1 MIVHNAA
8 CATPAT
14 TIPHLVRVL
23 AAGNLQ
29 VERSSLHGLGT
40 ALQKAVGDVVMAVLV
55 KVRCAAFFAHERVL
69 WRGSLNA
76 LNASLCCA

>member
-1 MIVHNAA
+1 MCSA
-8 CATPAT
+8 CGQHSSPD
-14 TIPHLVRVL
+14 LVRVL

-55 KVRCAAFFAHERVL
+55 KVRCNFCTRVPTQVV
-69 WRGSLNA
+69 
-76 LNASLCCA
+76 ASTP